1 MARASHVISFSLN
14 EKWSR
19 IYLNGVIL
27 PFEYYINGKMSV
39 IKIAS
44 YIDHT
49 LLKPTA
55 THIDINKI
63 CNEALVYGFAAVC
76 VPPPLVKVAR
86 SLVQTDTPETKT
98 PKVATVIGFPFGYSA
113 TKAKLAEVAQAIAD
127 GADELDIVV
136 NLVALKEGDW
146 AQLEEEM
153 RVLTALAHGAG
164 KIVKVIIES
173 GILTDGEIIH
183 CCSVY
188 SRVGVDF
195 LKTSTGY
202 AEKGA
207 TVAAVRL
214 MREHLPPQ
222 VKIKASGGIR
232 DYAFAAALVEAGA
245 DRLGCSASVE
255 IVKWIPERSVPEHS
269 EGNERAGA
277 RDEAPRSS
285 NERGEAR
292 DDASTKF

>member
-1 MARASHVISFSLN
+1 
-14 EKWSR
+14 
-19 IYLNGVIL
+19 
-27 PFEYYINGKMSV
+27 MSV

-86 SLVQTDTPETKT
+86 SLVVPDTPGSRTVQ
-98 PKVATVIGFPFGYSA
+98 VATVIGFPFGYST
-113 TKAKLAEVAQAIAD
+113 TKAKLAEVAQAIVD
-127 GADELDIVV
+127 GADELDIVI
-136 NLVALKEGDW
+136 NLVVLKEGDW

-153 RVLTALAHGAG
+153 RVLTERAHAAG

-173 GILTDGEIIH
+173 GILTDEEIIQ

-214 MREHLPPQ
+214 MREHLPPR

-232 DYAFAAALVEAGA
+232 DYTFAAALVEAGA

-255 IVKWIPERSVPEHS
+255 IVKMEHP
-269 EGNERAGA
+269 
-277 RDEAPRSS
+277 AP
-285 NERGEAR
+285 GGY
-292 DDASTKF
+292 

>member
-1 MARASHVISFSLN
+1 
-14 EKWSR
+14 
-19 IYLNGVIL
+19 
-27 PFEYYINGKMSV
+27 MSV

-76 VPPPLVKVAR
+76 VPPPLVRLAR
-86 SLVQTDTPETKT
+86 SLVQTNTPETKT
-98 PKVATVIGFPFGYSA
+98 PKIATVIGFPFGYST

-127 GADELDIVV
+127 GADELDIVI

-153 RVLTALAHGAG
+153 RVLTERAHGAG
-164 KIVKVIIES
+164 KTVKVIIES
-173 GILTDGEIIH
+173 GILTDEEIIK

-188 SRVGVDF
+188 SKVGVDF

-214 MREHLPPQ
+214 MREHLPPR

-232 DYAFAAALVEAGA
+232 DYVFAAALVEAGA

-255 IVKWIPERSVPEHS
+255 IVKMEHPE
-269 EGNERAGA
+269 
-277 RDEAPRSS
+277 
-285 NERGEAR
+285 
-292 DDASTKF
+292 ASGY

>member
-1 MARASHVISFSLN
+1 
-14 EKWSR
+14 
-19 IYLNGVIL
+19 
-27 PFEYYINGKMSV
+27 MSV

-55 THIDINKI
+55 THIDITKI

-76 VPPPLVKVAR
+76 VPPPLVRVAR
-86 SLVQTDTPETKT
+86 LLVQPGVGEETGDVMTAAGERSDTVAGRRSDIAAGRRPV
-98 PKVATVIGFPFGYSA
+98 KVATVIGFPFGYS
-113 TKAKLAEVAQAIAD
+113 TMKAKLAEVAQAIAD
-127 GADELDIVV
+127 GADELDIVI
-136 NLVALKEGDW
+136 NLVTLREGDW

-153 RVLTALAHGAG
+153 SLLTERAHAAG
-164 KIVKVIIES
+164 KMVKVIIES
-173 GILTDGEIIH
+173 GILTEEEIIQ
-183 CCSVY
+183 CCQIY

-207 TVAAVRL
+207 TIEAVRL
-214 MREHLPPQ
+214 MREHLPPR

-232 DYAFAAALVEAGA
+232 DYVFAAALVEAGA

-255 IVKWIPERSVPEHS
+255 IVKLES
-269 EGNERAGA
+269 AGA
-277 RDEAPRSS
+277 
-285 NERGEAR
+285 GGY
-292 DDASTKF
+292 

>member
-1 MARASHVISFSLN
+1 
-14 EKWSR
+14 
-19 IYLNGVIL
+19 
-27 PFEYYINGKMSV
+27 MSV

-86 SLVQTDTPETKT
+86 SLVLPDISDARTV
-98 PKVATVIGFPFGYSA
+98 KVATVIGFPFGYST
-113 TKAKLAEVAQAIAD
+113 TKAKLAELAQAIAD
-127 GADELDIVV
+127 GADELDIVIS
-136 NLVALKEGDW
+136 LVALKEGDL

-153 RVLTALAHGAG
+153 RILTERAHAAG

-173 GILTDGEIIH
+173 GILTDEEIIQ

-214 MREHLPPQ
+214 MREHLPSR

-255 IVKWIPERSVPEHS
+255 IVKMEHS
-269 EGNERAGA
+269 
-277 RDEAPRSS
+277 APS
-285 NERGEAR
+285 GY
-292 DDASTKF
+292 

>member
-1 MARASHVISFSLN
+1 MLLVLGL
-14 EKWSR
+14 KWSR

-39 IKIAS
+39 TKIAS

-76 VPPPLVKVAR
+76 VPPPLVRTAC
-86 SLVQTDTPETKT
+86 SLLQPGIGEDGGEAAQTPRLV
-98 PKVATVIGFPFGYSA
+98 KVATVIGFPFGYST
-113 TKAKLAEVAQAIAD
+113 TKAKLAEVTQAIAD
-127 GADELDIVV
+127 GADELDIVI
-136 NLVALKEGDW
+136 NLVKLKEGDW

-153 RVLTALAHGAG
+153 QILTERTHAAG

-173 GILTDGEIIH
+173 GILTDEEIIQ

-207 TVAAVRL
+207 SVTTVRL
-214 MREHLPPQ
+214 LREHLPAT

-232 DYAFAAALVEAGA
+232 DYLTAAAMIGAGA
-245 DRLGCSASVE
+245 DRLGCSAGVE
-255 IVKWIPERSVPEHS
+255 IV
-269 EGNERAGA
+269 
-277 RDEAPRSS
+277 
-285 NERGEAR
+285 RGENVAPGGY
-292 DDASTKF
+292 

>member
-1 MARASHVISFSLN
+1 
-14 EKWSR
+14 
-19 IYLNGVIL
+19 
-27 PFEYYINGKMSV
+27 MSV

-98 PKVATVIGFPFGYSA
+98 PKVATVIGFPFGYST
-113 TKAKLAEVAQAIAD
+113 TKAKLAEVTQAIAD
-127 GADELDIVV
+127 GADELDIVIS
-136 NLVALKEGDW
+136 LVALKEGDW

-153 RVLTALAHGAG
+153 RVLTERVHEAG

-173 GILTDGEIIH
+173 GILTDEEIIQ

-214 MREHLPPQ
+214 MREHLPPR

-232 DYAFAAALVEAGA
+232 DYVFAAALVEAGA

-255 IVKWIPERSVPEHS
+255 IVKLQNV
-269 EGNERAGA
+269 
-277 RDEAPRSS
+277 AP
-285 NERGEAR
+285 GGY
-292 DDASTKF
+292 

>member
-1 MARASHVISFSLN
+1 
-14 EKWSR
+14 
-19 IYLNGVIL
+19 
-27 PFEYYINGKMSV
+27 MSV

-76 VPPPLVKVAR
+76 VPPPLVKVAC
-86 SLVQTDTPETKT
+86 SLVQADTPETKN
-98 PKVATVIGFPFGYSA
+98 PKVATVIGFPFGYST

-153 RVLTALAHGAG
+153 RVLTEQTHGAG

-173 GILTDGEIIH
+173 GILTDEEIIH
-183 CCSVY
+183 CCSLY

-232 DYAFAAALVEAGA
+232 DYTFAAALVEAGA

-255 IVKWIPERSVPEHS
+255 IVKMEHP
-269 EGNERAGA
+269 
-277 RDEAPRSS
+277 AP
-285 NERGEAR
+285 GGY
-292 DDASTKF
+292 

>member
-1 MARASHVISFSLN
+1 
-14 EKWSR
+14 
-19 IYLNGVIL
+19 
-27 PFEYYINGKMSV
+27 MSV

-86 SLVQTDTPETKT
+86 SLVVPDTPGSRTV
-98 PKVATVIGFPFGYSA
+98 KVATVIGFPFGYST
-113 TKAKLAEVAQAIAD
+113 TKAKLAEVAQAIVD
-127 GADELDIVV
+127 GADELDIVI

-153 RVLTALAHGAG
+153 RVLTERAHAAG

-173 GILTDGEIIH
+173 GILTDEEIIQ

-188 SRVGVDF
+188 SRVGVNF

-214 MREHLPPQ
+214 MREHLPPR

-245 DRLGCSASVE
+245 DRLGCSASIE
-255 IVKWIPERSVPEHS
+255 IVKMEHP
-269 EGNERAGA
+269 
-277 RDEAPRSS
+277 AP
-285 NERGEAR
+285 GGY
-292 DDASTKF
+292 

>member
-1 MARASHVISFSLN
+1 
-14 EKWSR
+14 
-19 IYLNGVIL
+19 
-27 PFEYYINGKMSV
+27 MSV

-76 VPPPLVKVAR
+76 VPPPLVRLAR
-86 SLVQTDTPETKT
+86 SLVQTNTPETKT
-98 PKVATVIGFPFGYSA
+98 PKIATVIGFPFGYST

-127 GADELDIVV
+127 GADELDIVI

-153 RVLTALAHGAG
+153 RVLTERAHGAG

-173 GILTDGEIIH
+173 GILTDEEIIK

-214 MREHLPPQ
+214 MREHLPPR

-232 DYAFAAALVEAGA
+232 DYVFAAALVEAGA

-255 IVKWIPERSVPEHS
+255 IVKMEHPE
-269 EGNERAGA
+269 
-277 RDEAPRSS
+277 
-285 NERGEAR
+285 
-292 DDASTKF
+292 ASGY

>member
-1 MARASHVISFSLN
+1 
-14 EKWSR
+14 
-19 IYLNGVIL
+19 
-27 PFEYYINGKMSV
+27 MSV

-76 VPPPLVKVAR
+76 VPPPHVRLAHSLVKPGVGEEGANGAAIGPAP
-86 SLVQTDTPETKT
+86 V
-98 PKVATVIGFPFGYSA
+98 KVATVIGFPFGYST
-113 TKAKLAEVAQAIAD
+113 TKAKLAEVMQAIAD
-127 GADELDIVV
+127 GADELDIVI
-136 NLVALKEGDW
+136 NLVTLKEGDW
-146 AQLEEEM
+146 RGLDEEM
-153 RVLTALAHGAG
+153 RILTERAHAAG
-164 KIVKVIIES
+164 KGVKVIIES
-173 GILTDGEIIH
+173 GILTKEEIIK

-188 SRVGVDF
+188 SQAGVDF

-255 IVKWIPERSVPEHS
+255 IVKLERNNYV
-269 EGNERAGA
+269 
-277 RDEAPRSS
+277 
-285 NERGEAR
+285 
-292 DDASTKF
+292 

>member
-1 MARASHVISFSLN
+1 
-14 EKWSR
+14 
-19 IYLNGVIL
+19 
-27 PFEYYINGKMSV
+27 MSV

-76 VPPPLVKVAR
+76 VPPPLVRVAC
-86 SLVQTDTPETKT
+86 SLVQTGVGADEDVLSDAAGAGVGVRTV
-98 PKVATVIGFPFGYSA
+98 KVATVIGFPFGYSA
-113 TKAKLAEVAQAIAD
+113 TKAKLAEVAQAVAD
-127 GADELDIVV
+127 GADELDIVI

-146 AQLEEEM
+146 TQLDEEM
-153 RVLTALAHGAG
+153 RVLTERAHGAG

-173 GILTDGEIIH
+173 GILTDEEIIQ

-214 MREHLPPQ
+214 MREHLPPR

-255 IVKWIPERSVPEHS
+255 IVKMEHPE
-269 EGNERAGA
+269 AG
-277 RDEAPRSS
+277 
-285 NERGEAR
+285 GY
-292 DDASTKF
+292 

>member
-1 MARASHVISFSLN
+1 
-14 EKWSR
+14 
-19 IYLNGVIL
+19 
-27 PFEYYINGKMSV
+27 MSV

-76 VPPPLVKVAR
+76 VPPPLVKAAR
-86 SLVQTDTPETKT
+86 SLVQMGVGEEVAEGRTV
-98 PKVATVIGFPFGYSA
+98 KVATVIGFPFGYST

-127 GADELDIVV
+127 GADELDIVI

-153 RVLTALAHGAG
+153 RVLTERAHAAG

-173 GILTDGEIIH
+173 GILTDEEIIQ

-214 MREHLPPQ
+214 MREHLPPR

-255 IVKWIPERSVPEHS
+255 IVKLHS
-269 EGNERAGA
+269 RA
-277 RDEAPRSS
+277 
-285 NERGEAR
+285 
-292 DDASTKF
+292 

>member
-1 MARASHVISFSLN
+1 
-14 EKWSR
+14 
-19 IYLNGVIL
+19 
-27 PFEYYINGKMSV
+27 
-39 IKIAS
+39 
-44 YIDHT
+44 
-49 LLKPTA
+49 
-55 THIDINKI
+55 
-63 CNEALVYGFAAVC
+63 
-76 VPPPLVKVAR
+76 VPPPLVKVAC
-86 SLVQTDTPETKT
+86 SLVQTEIGEDGRGEDMVGGAVQ
-98 PKVATVIGFPFGYSA
+98 PKVATVIGFPFGYST

-153 RVLTALAHGAG
+153 RVLTERTHGAG

-173 GILTDGEIIH
+173 GILTDEEIIH
-183 CCSVY
+183 CCSLY
-188 SRVGVDF
+188 SRVRVDF

-214 MREHLPPQ
+214 MREHLSPQ

-232 DYAFAAALVEAGA
+232 DYTFAAALVEAGA

-255 IVKWIPERSVPEHS
+255 IVKMEHP
-269 EGNERAGA
+269 
-277 RDEAPRSS
+277 AP
-285 NERGEAR
+285 GGY
-292 DDASTKF
+292 

>member
-1 MARASHVISFSLN
+1 
-14 EKWSR
+14 
-19 IYLNGVIL
+19 
-27 PFEYYINGKMSV
+27 MSV

-86 SLVQTDTPETKT
+86 SLVLPDISDARTV
-98 PKVATVIGFPFGYSA
+98 KVATVIGFPFGYST
-113 TKAKLAEVAQAIAD
+113 TKAKLAELAQAIAD
-127 GADELDIVV
+127 GADELDIVIS
-136 NLVALKEGDW
+136 LVALKEGDW

-153 RVLTALAHGAG
+153 RILTERAHAAG

-173 GILTDGEIIH
+173 GILTDEEILQ
-183 CCSVY
+183 CCSIY

-214 MREHLPPQ
+214 MREHLPPR

-255 IVKWIPERSVPEHS
+255 IVKMEHPGS
-269 EGNERAGA
+269 G
-277 RDEAPRSS
+277 SY
-285 NERGEAR
+285 
-292 DDASTKF
+292 